1 MPRLPQA
8 QFVIGEQVVYAPK
21 AAIGTVVGIRR
32 HPSEPTIQYC
42 FESNGS
48 SAWLLGGDLVSDDEY
63 NEPVKMPKT
72 QMKRKKQQNLEKPF
86 QSFDAVLKVM
96 REAQKVVVE
105 VHAWGRGTS
114 GSSYRMD
121 FPLSKLESAKGL
133 HGYLTTVEKL
143 SPAMLMAIEM
153 EEV

>member
-8 QFVIGEQVVYAPK
+8 QFLIGEQVVHTPK
-21 AAIGTVVGIRR
+21 AAIGNVVGIRR
-32 HPSEPTIQYC
+32 HPSEPTLQYC
-42 FESNGS
+42 FKSNGS
-48 SAWLLGGDLVSDDEY
+48 SAWILGCDLASRNDSRNDY
-63 NEPVKMPKT
+63 KT
-72 QMKRKKQQNLEKPF
+72 PKRKKQQNLEKPF

-105 VHAWGRGTS
+105 VHAWGRGVS

-143 SPAMLMAIEM
+143 SPAMLIAIEM

>member
-8 QFVIGEQVVYAPK
+8 QFIIGEQVVYAPK

-32 HPSEPTIQYC
+32 HQTEPTLQYC

-48 SAWLLGGDLVSDDEY
+48 SAWLLGCDLVSDDEY
-63 NEPVKMPKT
+63 KTPKT
-72 QMKRKKQQNLEKPF
+72 QTKRKKQQNLEKLEQPF
-86 QSFDAVLKVM
+86 ANFDAVLKVM

-121 FPLSKLESAKGL
+121 FPLQKLESAKGL